1 MKLAL
6 FTSNVHEQHLPYKV
20 YGKVDFHFN
29 KSESKEKK
37 KNPPKLQLKLLKYL
51 NKFTNTYTYINHI
64 TCTRSITKTFLQSC
78 VRSCRHLFISEG
90 HSMTYRRLTT
100 KSGIT
105 FQHHV

>member
-37 KNPPKLQLKLLKYL
+37 NPQKLQLKLLKYL
-51 NKFTNTYTYINHI
+51 KKFTNTYTYINHI
-64 TCTRSITKTFLQSC
+64 TCTRHFYSAVCGHAGISLFLK
-78 VRSCRHLFISEG
+78 VIR
-90 HSMTYRRLTT
+90 
-100 KSGIT
+100 
-105 FQHHV
+105 

>member
-29 KSESKEKK
+29 KSESKDNKK
-37 KNPPKLQLKLLKYL
+37 KNPQKLQLKLLKYL
-51 NKFTNTYTYINHI
+51 KKFTNTYTYINHI
-64 TCTRSITKTFLQSC
+64 TCTRSTSITKTFLQRC

-90 HSMTYRRLTT
+90 HSMTYRRLQ
-100 KSGIT
+100 SPG
-105 FQHHV
+105 